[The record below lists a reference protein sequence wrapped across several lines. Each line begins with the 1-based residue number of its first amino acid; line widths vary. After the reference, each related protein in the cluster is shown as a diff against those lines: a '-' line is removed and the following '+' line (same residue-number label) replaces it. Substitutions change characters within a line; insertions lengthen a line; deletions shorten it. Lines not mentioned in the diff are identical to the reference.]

1 MSRYCGN
8 IYKQAREQAG
18 LTQLQASELL
28 PVPVR
33 TLSEYENGRLLPSN
47 ELVIRMIKVYDSDTL
62 GYQHLQRNTL
72 IGRIC
77 LPDIEFTGLAQSVL
91 RLQKE
96 MADVERIKPEMVE
109 VAYDNIV
116 QPHQEDTWNMTTKE
130 VMEMVGAGLG
140 VLFYQKEK
148 RASAEGS
155 Y

>member
-28 PVPVR
+28 PVSVR
-33 TLSEYENGRLLPSN
+33 TLSEYENGRLLPSD

-96 MADVERIKPEMVE
+96 MADVEMLKGQMVE
-109 VAYDNIV
+109 VAYDNV
-116 QPHQEDTWNMTTKE
+116 VHPYQEDVWSMAEKE
-130 VMEMVGAGLG
+130 VLEMVGAGLG

-148 RASAEGS
+148 RPSAKGA